1 MRWRRESIPPRLHPH
16 PLQSPAPPG
25 LTMAAGLVHPVPPP
39 TCGGGGGEE
48 RNTHCAQCTEVH
60 KHTCTKY
67 AHNVRAIVNVQVC
80 MLTIALT
87 CSYAHHHNHRCC
99 AHMHA
104 QLHRHLYMFTF
115 TIAHI
120 GHICTHTIADIV
132 CAHPPSQ
139 LPSVHTYTHTHT
151 FADKLCTSACIQLQT
166 YCAHLHTHSCR
177 YTRRLQV
184 LEPGE

>member
-1 MRWRRESIPPRLHPH
+1 
-16 PLQSPAPPG
+16 
-25 LTMAAGLVHPVPPP
+25 
-39 TCGGGGGEE
+39 
-48 RNTHCAQCTEVH
+48 
-60 KHTCTKY
+60 
-67 AHNVRAIVNVQVC
+67 

-132 CAHPPSQ
+132 CAHPSSQ
-139 LPSVHTYTHTHT
+139 LPSVHTYTHTH
-151 FADKLCTSACIQLQT
+151 LQT
-166 YCAHLHTHSCR
+166 SCAHLHAYNCRHIVHICTHTVAGIHGGCR
-177 YTRRLQV
+177 CWNLENETNCLILRNTAAICAASVEAEGRSTFQVGSDPCYRLGIRAPRLPSPVRRGRARKRRR
-184 LEPGE
+184 PGRSARGTDPPRTGRAGG

>member
-1 MRWRRESIPPRLHPH
+1 MEERIHPAPSPPS
-16 PLQSPAPPG
+16 SPAVSSSSRADSGRWAGPPS
-25 LTMAAGLVHPVPPP
+25 P
-39 TCGGGGGEE
+39 TSHLWRGGEE

-67 AHNVRAIVNVQVC
+67 AYNVRAIVNVQVC

-132 CAHPPSQ
+132 CAHPSSQ
-139 LPSVHTYTHTHT
+139 LPSVHTYTHT

-166 YCAHLHTHSCR
+166 YSAHLHTHSCR